1 MDRDTAQALL
11 DLLNPLHGAL
21 DDQISDEVVREELEI
36 PKDYEHHVVIT
47 PQMERDL
54 TRAVLILEKLKMT
67 EKVKSWWSGDG
78 QWFCMLV
85 NDGVNQ
91 ATVSLTPEEAV
102 ILSKAADESATPAVE
117 RARKF
122 FWKRAAQYD
131 REKLQATYND
141 VLAMQDQTDQV
152 PLATALDA
160 VGAALAATD

>member
-102 ILSKAADESATPAVE
+102 ILSKAADESATPAGWRGV
-117 RARKF
+117 AH
-122 FWKRAAQYD
+122 
-131 REKLQATYND
+131 
-141 VLAMQDQTDQV
+141 
-152 PLATALDA
+152 
-160 VGAALAATD
+160 VGADHERVRQGEAASDLQRSASHAGPDRPGSFGYSP